1 MHDVPLDGY
10 DIRILN
16 FLLEDSQIPR
26 LELAEKVGLSS
37 SQCFRRLKRLEE
49 VGIIERYAAVL
60 NKEKAGL
67 EITASI
73 MVQYRKSEVNARE
86 KTLELIQDTSE
97 IYECYSITGEYDFM
111 LRVHCKRMNEFN
123 VLVNKTFQTSFISG
137 LHSYMLLSCFKSK
150 QNLTL

>member
-49 VGIIERYAAVL
+49 VGVIERYAAVL

-67 EITASI
+67 GITASI

-86 KTLELIQDTSE
+86 KTIELIQDTSE